1 MPWSGILKK
10 CVNACHNSQFWLKFT
25 ILTEIHNFNWNSQFR
40 LKLTISTEFHSL
52 DWNSQFW
59 LNFTISSEIP
69 NFDWNSQFGLRSHL
83 ACRSISWVRSVLVS
97 FRTQL
102 GQPSLHPSIQSVQL
116 FWNEPTANWLRV
128 VLRLLL
134 QIHSL
139 IQSKL
144 WISVEI
150 VGLYY

>member
-10 CVNACHNSQFWLKFT
+10 CVNACHNKMGSSLFSFKKWNLNAMIRHFKKVRKRLSQFT
-25 ILTEIHNFNWNSQFR
+25 ILTEIHNFDWNSQFWLKFTVTTEIHNFDWNSQFW

-102 GQPSLHPSIQSVQL
+102 ID
-116 FWNEPTANWLRV
+116 FYCKF
-128 VLRLLL
+128 
-134 QIHSL
+134 IH
-139 IQSKL
+139 
-144 WISVEI
+144 
-150 VGLYY
+150 